1 MLDLGVVR
9 ERSLTG
15 NQAQALILQGALASV
30 GEGMALAKLRRY
42 VRSQSGK
49 PFSDHVCDKTLH
61 EMVKDGLL
69 NVDTKTTKGGVTKRS
84 YHITLEGV
92 FMLRALVMHLPK
104 QSRQLTSDFM
114 SPMLAGAATVLNT
127 AIHQNGNAK

>member
-1 MLDLGVVR
+1 MLDFGLTR

-15 NQAQALILQGALASV
+15 NQAQALVLQGVLASV
-30 GEGMALAKLRRY
+30 GEGMPLAKLRRY

-61 EMVKDGLL
+61 EMVRDGLL
-69 NVDTKTTKGGVTKRS
+69 NVDAKTTKGGITKRS

-114 SPMLAGAATVLNT
+114 SPMLSGAASVMHAALQ
-127 AIHQNGNAK
+127 QNGNAK